1 MPRDVLRRGSPERG
15 WGKVDGRAASVP
27 GLWPSWG
34 PDGAQLGPRSLIVL
48 PHSFHSRRYNTD
60 ISRFMQTRIT
70 MPVAMKS
77 LRHCAPTSAMSSSIT
92 GQGWNGTGSGS
103 GQPRL
108 ESVHADLKND
118 RLQQQSGS
126 SLSNLTLEQRIL
138 SSRCRSSVLLPS
150 AERLQPS
157 TTLTTAQ
164 MAGRPVEYTVS
175 FDECCPLHTIN
186 FHDYKP

>member
-1 MPRDVLRRGSPERG
+1 MACRCQVTQRTLSSRTHARIPCCSAHTHTMQNSVRVLTGTARSQQGLLKQQDARLAQQNAARACTPRQTALR
-15 WGKVDGRAASVP
+15 
-27 GLWPSWG
+27 
-34 PDGAQLGPRSLIVL
+34 
-48 PHSFHSRRYNTD
+48 
-60 ISRFMQTRIT
+60 
-70 MPVAMKS
+70 
-77 LRHCAPTSAMSSSIT
+77 IT

-126 SLSNLTLEQRIL
+126 SLSILTLEQRIL

-164 MAGRPVEYTVS
+164 MAGCPVEYTVS
-175 FDECCPLHTIN
+175 FDECYPFHTIDI
-186 FHDYKP
+186 HDSKP